1 MKKTIPANM
10 LYLLRIL
17 WKIDRGTFFSMT
29 AHIVLGAVA
38 PFVSV
43 LIPSVIISL
52 LLHHHAI
59 LDFFLILGSLLLLYG
74 ILQGLVSYLNEY
86 NAFAFIKS
94 RGLYFIKRVYLSR
107 ARLDYA
113 LLEQEEYKNILE
125 DAAQAVDN
133 NNMGQ
138 EGMYHDFI
146 TLGTAVLGLFLYTVV
161 SSGLSILF
169 VLGLLALVVL
179 QYFFFS
185 MARRYEYSHRDE
197 LDTHML
203 QARYLNQ
210 LAYDISAGKDI
221 RLYQLQSWIN
231 AKFEKVNRLMTHIR
245 AKDYS
250 AYMLVDTLGILLD
263 FLRDV
268 ACYAFLINRLMEGMA
283 IDQFVFYLGIIS
295 GFSLWFK
302 RVEEAYA
309 SMSVNNALVNRM
321 QDAFDIPNRLQH
333 GCGEK
338 LTGTAVTI
346 TFEHVSFS
354 YPGQSRRILDDIS
367 FTLSPGRKLALVG
380 VNGAGKSTIV
390 KLILGFYTPTEG
402 TIYINGI
409 PTDALDIDDL
419 YTHITGIFQD
429 SGMLSYTIAENVSMQ
444 DISQTDTEKVRA
456 CLQRAGLWEMIA
468 ALPHQELTY
477 IGKDIHAD
485 GMQLSGGQK
494 QKLFMARALYR
505 DFGCLLLDEPTA
517 ALDALAE
524 KELYESY
531 HHLLQDTSSLFISH
545 RLSSTKFCDE
555 ILVLDHGRIAERGS
569 HEELLKKQG
578 IYAAMFQVQSKYYE
592 EGDEHAGMEGN

>member
-10 LYLLRIL
+10 LYLLRVL
-17 WKIDRGTFFSMT
+17 WRIDRGTFFSMT

-59 LDFFLILGSLLLLYG
+59 LDFFLILGGLLLLYG

-94 RGLYFIKRVYLSR
+94 RGLYFIKKVYLSR

-146 TLGTAVLGLFLYTVV
+146 TLGTAVLGLLLYTVV

-468 ALPHQELTY
+468 VLPHQELTY
-477 IGKDIHAD
+477 IGKDIDAD

>member
-10 LYLLRIL
+10 LYLLRVL
-17 WKIDRGTFFSMT
+17 WRIDRGTFFSMT
-29 AHIVLGAVA
+29 AHIVLGVVA

-59 LDFFLILGSLLLLYG
+59 LDFFLILGGLLLLYG

-94 RGLYFIKRVYLSR
+94 RGLYFIKKVYLSR

-146 TLGTAVLGLFLYTVV
+146 TLGTAVLGLLLYTVV

-197 LDTHML
+197 MDTHML

-250 AYMLVDTLGILLD
+250 AYMLVDTLGIVLD

-477 IGKDIHAD
+477 IGKDIDAD

-517 ALDALAE
+517 ALDPISEAEIYENFDALVE
-524 KELYESY
+524 GRTTLY
-531 HHLLQDTSSLFISH
+531 ISH
-545 RLSSTKFCDE
+545 RMSSCKFCDR
-555 ILVLDHGRIAERGS
+555 ILVMEQGEVEEEGT
-569 HEELLKKQG
+569 HEELLNNAG
-578 IYAAMFQVQSKYYE
+578 VYAKLWMAQAEYY
-592 EGDEHAGMEGN
+592 N

>member
-10 LYLLRIL
+10 LYLLRVL
-17 WKIDRGTFFSMT
+17 WRIDRGTFFSMT

-59 LDFFLILGSLLLLYG
+59 LDFFLILGGLLLLYG

-94 RGLYFIKRVYLSR
+94 RGLYFIKKVYLSR

-146 TLGTAVLGLFLYTVV
+146 TLGTAVLGLLLYTVV

-250 AYMLVDTLGILLD
+250 AYMLVDTLGIVLD

-477 IGKDIHAD
+477 IGKDIDAD

-524 KELYESY
+524 KELYEIY

>member
-1 MKKTIPANM
+1 M
-10 LYLLRIL
+10 
-17 WKIDRGTFFSMT
+17 
-29 AHIVLGAVA
+29 
-38 PFVSV
+38 
-43 LIPSVIISL
+43 
-52 LLHHHAI
+52 
-59 LDFFLILGSLLLLYG
+59 
-74 ILQGLVSYLNEY
+74 
-86 NAFAFIKS
+86 
-94 RGLYFIKRVYLSR
+94 
-107 ARLDYA
+107 
-113 LLEQEEYKNILE
+113 
-125 DAAQAVDN
+125 
-133 NNMGQ
+133 
-138 EGMYHDFI
+138 
-146 TLGTAVLGLFLYTVV
+146 
-161 SSGLSILF
+161 
-169 VLGLLALVVL
+169 
-179 QYFFFS
+179 
-185 MARRYEYSHRDE
+185 
-197 LDTHML
+197 
-203 QARYLNQ
+203 
-210 LAYDISAGKDI
+210 
-221 RLYQLQSWIN
+221 
-231 AKFEKVNRLMTHIR
+231 
-245 AKDYS
+245 
-250 AYMLVDTLGILLD
+250 
-263 FLRDV
+263 
-268 ACYAFLINRLMEGMA
+268 
-283 IDQFVFYLGIIS
+283 
-295 GFSLWFK
+295 
-302 RVEEAYA
+302 
-309 SMSVNNALVNRM
+309 NRM
-321 QDAFDIPNRLQH
+321 QDAFDIPNRRLQH
-333 GCGEK
+333 GCDEK

-555 ILVLDHGRIAERGS
+555 ILVLDHGRIAEQGS